1 MPAAMAKRE
10 DRAAAERRRLVTR
23 CRHAAYPD
31 PGTRS
36 RTMSDFNDDL
46 TPTAAD
52 LDSCYG
58 SKFYSA
64 TDLGDRKIRTKI
76 ARVRMEE
83 LRQQDG
89 KTRKKFVLGFTT
101 IDKEVVLNV
110 TNKTTIVD
118 ALGKAPADW
127 IGAEIGL
134 LTEPTMMAGK
144 PMRGLR
150 LRVLNKPLGSKP
162 VDAAPAPAPKPE
174 PTPAPSAAEA
184 APWPDQVGDPGPDTV
199 DFGEAAE

>member
-1 MPAAMAKRE
+1 
-10 DRAAAERRRLVTR
+10 
-23 CRHAAYPD
+23 
-31 PGTRS
+31 
-36 RTMSDFNDDL
+36 MSDFNDDPL

-58 SKFYSA
+58 SKFFSA

-89 KTRKKFVLGFTT
+89 KTRKKFVLGFTS

-118 ALGKAPADW
+118 ALGKTPADW
-127 IGAEIGL
+127 IGAEVGL
-134 LTEPTMMAGK
+134 LTEPTTMAGK

-150 LRVLNKPLGSKP
+150 LRVLNKPLGGKP
-162 VDAAPAPAPKPE
+162 GDAALASAPKPA
-174 PTPAPSAAEA
+174 PTPPPSAAEA
-184 APWPDQVGDPGPDTV
+184 APWPDEPGDPGPDTV

>member
-1 MPAAMAKRE
+1 
-10 DRAAAERRRLVTR
+10 
-23 CRHAAYPD
+23 
-31 PGTRS
+31 
-36 RTMSDFNDDL
+36 MSDFNDDL

-52 LDSCYG
+52 LDNCYG
-58 SKFYSA
+58 LKFYSA

-118 ALGKAPADW
+118 ALGKTPADW
-127 IGAEIGL
+127 IGAEVGL
-134 LTEPTMMAGK
+134 LTEPTLMAGK

-162 VDAAPAPAPKPE
+162 GDAPAPK

-184 APWPDQVGDPGPDTV
+184 APWPDESGDPGPDTI